1 MDVQIFVETVFED
14 GEVLTHDVGQ
24 ICRPPKHAGPENLGL
39 HLAETKRLLKQLQE
53 TVLGDQ
59 IEELLRANRHC
70 ADYGERR
77 AIHDDRGRS
86 LDTLYGRFRV
96 KAPRLRQCSCKA
108 GAGVMNSVLQSPLAA
123 LFPERATPELQ
134 RLQAELGSRHS
145 FREAARLIETFLPCA
160 PQSNTTVRNRLG
172 RIAETLCSAEA
183 EERNKDT
190 QPTSAPL
197 TVFLDGAHIRC
208 RPEYQ
213 KRHLDVV
220 VGKIEIPNMS
230 RRFGLVQQ
238 AAKSPAR
245 QLRNDLKAQS
255 WDGQSKVTVISDGE
269 PALPNL
275 VRRAVKGPVIH
286 ILDWWH
292 ISMRVKHIE
301 NAVAGL
307 LQIQEFSGLPQLFER
322 PAETLRWNLW
332 HGKVMTAATHLKV
345 LTIDCDRLRPETREL
360 SAAASRV
367 KARCQDLY
375 TYLSNNF
382 DALINYG
389 RRHRNGLAISSSRAE
404 GCVDDIGNT
413 RMGKKRRMRW
423 SPQGAHRVAVT
434 RAAVLDGRLSVSH
447 LAA

>member
-1 MDVQIFVETVFED
+1 MEVRIIVETVFEN
-14 GEVLTHDVGQ
+14 GEMLTHDVGR
-24 ICRPPKHAGPENLGL
+24 ICRPLDDAGTESLGL
-39 HLAETKRLLKQLQE
+39 HLVEAKGILKRLQE
-53 TVLGDQ
+53 TVLRDQ
-59 IEELLRANRHC
+59 IDELLRATRNC
-70 ADYGERR
+70 SACGKRR

-96 KAPRLRQCSCKA
+96 KAPRLRRCPCAASD
-108 GAGVMNSVLQSPLAA
+108 GAANPVLQSPISDR
-123 LFPERATPELQ
+123 FPERVTPELQ

-145 FREAARLIETFLPCA
+145 FREAARLMEAFLPCA
-160 PQSNTTVRNRLG
+160 PQLNTTVRNRLG
-172 RIAETLCSAEA
+172 RIAETLESTEAEDIDTSAES
-183 EERNKDT
+183 K
-190 QPTSAPL
+190 SFPL

-220 VGKIEIPNMS
+220 VGKIEAPNMS

-238 AAKSPAR
+238 AAKSPAK
-245 QLRNDLKAQS
+245 QLRNDLMAQG

-275 VRRAVKGPVIH
+275 VRRAVKGPVTH

-301 NAVAGL
+301 NAVKGL
-307 LQIQEFSGLPQLFER
+307 LQTKNFSGLPQLFER

-332 HGKVMTAATHLKV
+332 HGKVMTAATSLKV
-345 LTIDCDRLRPETREL
+345 LMIDCDRLRAETKEQR
-360 SAAASRV
+360 AAASRV
-367 KARCQDLY
+367 IARCQELH

-389 RRHRNGLAISSSRAE
+389 LRYRNGHAISSSRAE
-404 GCVDDIGNT
+404 GCVDDIGNA
-413 RMGKKRRMRW
+413 RMGKRRRMRW
-423 SPQGAHRVAVT
+423 SPKGAHRVAVT
-434 RAAVLDGRLSVSH
+434 RAAVLDGRLSGSQI
-447 LAA
+447 AA